1 MPNFWKY
8 ENIGKLLGVVLYFK
22 WVQNSK
28 LLKKKKKR
36 HDRVVEVSVEV
47 HGPLA

>member
-1 MPNFWKY
+1 MSSK
-8 ENIGKLLGVVLYFK
+8 FK
-22 WVQNSK
+22 II
-28 LLKKKKKR
+28 KKEKKR